1 MVVNLPGQIEIAD
14 LKGYQELVLGSAS
27 EENKKDQEFV
37 TASEI
42 SFKFD
47 KTICKTIFPTRHTLN
62 IKSVVE
68 HWYKLN

>member
-42 SFKFD
+42 S
-47 KTICKTIFPTRHTLN
+47 LSL
-62 IKSVVE
+62 IK
-68 HWYKLN
+68 L